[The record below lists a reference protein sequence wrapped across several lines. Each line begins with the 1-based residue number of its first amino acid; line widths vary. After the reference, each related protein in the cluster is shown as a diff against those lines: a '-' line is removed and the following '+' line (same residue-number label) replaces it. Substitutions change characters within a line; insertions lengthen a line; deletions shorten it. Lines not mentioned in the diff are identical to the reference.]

1 MAHLCFSTLRP
12 NLYPKVEK
20 SLLLNYLDGKTTDMT
35 LETAKQQVLAQ
46 GESASKEAL
55 AIVRGGMTI
64 CEKKADGSR
73 KYVWVKVKPTMTD
86 DESSI
91 DVALENQRMRK
102 TRQPSTAPIRLAQT
116 EPVIPN
122 ATKAPNLSSESETQI
137 ARPSFFERLK
147 NKAVEIWHEI
157 DSIVVE

>member
-1 MAHLCFSTLRP
+1 MS
-12 NLYPKVEK
+12 
-20 SLLLNYLDGKTTDMT
+20 MT
-35 LETAKQQVLAQ
+35 LETAKRIVREQ
-46 GESASKEAL
+46 GEEACKEAL

-64 CEKKADGSR
+64 CEKNVDGSR

-91 DVALENQRMRK
+91 DVALEILRMRK
-102 TRQPSTAPIRLAQT
+102 ARLLSPTPIGQAQT

-122 ATKAPNLSSESETQI
+122 VTMPSNLSNESETQI
-137 ARPSFFERLK
+137 ARQSFFERIK

>member
-1 MAHLCFSTLRP
+1 
-12 NLYPKVEK
+12 
-20 SLLLNYLDGKTTDMT
+20 MT
-35 LETAKQQVLAQ
+35 LETAKRIVREQ
-46 GESASKEAL
+46 GEDSNKEAR
-55 AIVRGGMTI
+55 AVVRGGMTI
-64 CEKKADGSR
+64 CEKNVDGSR

-91 DVALENQRMRK
+91 DVALEILRMRK
-102 TRQPSTAPIRLAQT
+102 TSLLSPTPIGRAQT

-122 ATKAPNLSSESETQI
+122 VTMPSNLSNESETQI
-137 ARPSFFERLK
+137 ARQSFFERIK

>member
-1 MAHLCFSTLRP
+1 MS
-12 NLYPKVEK
+12 
-20 SLLLNYLDGKTTDMT
+20 MT
-35 LETAKQQVLAQ
+35 LETAKRIVREQ
-46 GESASKEAL
+46 GEEACKEAL

-64 CEKKADGSR
+64 CEKNVDGSR

-91 DVALENQRMRK
+91 DVALEILRMRK
-102 TRQPSTAPIRLAQT
+102 TRLLSPTPIGQAQT

-122 ATKAPNLSSESETQI
+122 VTMPSNLSNESETQI
-137 ARPSFFERLK
+137 ARQSFFERIK

>member
-1 MAHLCFSTLRP
+1 
-12 NLYPKVEK
+12 
-20 SLLLNYLDGKTTDMT
+20 MT

-46 GESASKEAL
+46 GELASKEAL

-64 CEKKADGSR
+64 CEKNVDGSS
-73 KYVWVKVKPTMTD
+73 KYLWVKIEPTKTD
-86 DESSI
+86 EESSI
-91 DVALENQRMRK
+91 DVALENRRK
-102 TRQPSTAPIRLAQT
+102 REMRQPSNTPIRQVQT
-116 EPVIPN
+116 DSVTPN
-122 ATKAPNLSSESETQI
+122 APVTQNPPCEIETQI

>member
-1 MAHLCFSTLRP
+1 
-12 NLYPKVEK
+12 
-20 SLLLNYLDGKTTDMT
+20 MT
-35 LETAKQQVLAQ
+35 LETAKRIVREQDEEAC
-46 GESASKEAL
+46 KEAL

-64 CEKKADGSR
+64 CEKNVDGSR

-91 DVALENQRMRK
+91 DVALEILRMRK
-102 TRQPSTAPIRLAQT
+102 TRLLSPTPIGQAQT

-122 ATKAPNLSSESETQI
+122 VTMPSNLSNESETQI
-137 ARPSFFERLK
+137 ARQSFFERIK

>member
-1 MAHLCFSTLRP
+1 M
-12 NLYPKVEK
+12 
-20 SLLLNYLDGKTTDMT
+20 DGKTTDMT
-35 LETAKQQVLAQ
+35 LETAKQQVLAK

-73 KYVWVKVKPTMTD
+73 KYVWVKVKPTLTD

-91 DVALENQRMRK
+91 DVALENQRIRK
-102 TRQPSTAPIRLAQT
+102 TRQPSTAQIRLAQT

-122 ATKAPNLSSESETQI
+122 ATKAPNLSSETETQI
-137 ARPSFFERLK
+137 ARPSFYERLK

>member
-1 MAHLCFSTLRP
+1 
-12 NLYPKVEK
+12 
-20 SLLLNYLDGKTTDMT
+20 MT
-35 LETAKQQVLAQ
+35 LETAKRIVQEH

-55 AIVRGGMTI
+55 AVVRGGMTI

-91 DVALENQRMRK
+91 DVALEILRMRK
-102 TRQPSTAPIRLAQT
+102 TRLLSPTPIGQAQT

-122 ATKAPNLSSESETQI
+122 VTMPSNLSNESETQI
-137 ARPSFFERLK
+137 ARQSFFERIK

>member
-1 MAHLCFSTLRP
+1 
-12 NLYPKVEK
+12 
-20 SLLLNYLDGKTTDMT
+20 MT
-35 LETAKQQVLAQ
+35 LETANRIVQEQ
-46 GESASKEAL
+46 GEQASKEAL

-91 DVALENQRMRK
+91 DMALENQRMRK
-102 TRQPSTAPIRLAQT
+102 TRQPLTAPIRQTQT
-116 EPVIPN
+116 EQVIPN
-122 ATKAPNLSSESETQI
+122 TTKAPNLSSETETQI

>member
-1 MAHLCFSTLRP
+1 
-12 NLYPKVEK
+12 
-20 SLLLNYLDGKTTDMT
+20 MT
-35 LETAKQQVLAQ
+35 LETAKRIVREQ
-46 GESASKEAL
+46 GELAAKEAL

-64 CEKKADGSR
+64 CEKKSDGSR

-86 DESSI
+86 EESSI
-91 DVALENQRMRK
+91 DVALEILRMRK
-102 TRQPSTAPIRLAQT
+102 TSLLSPTSIGRAQT

-122 ATKAPNLSSESETQI
+122 VTMPSNLSNESETQI
-137 ARPSFFERLK
+137 ARQSFFERIK

>member
-1 MAHLCFSTLRP
+1 
-12 NLYPKVEK
+12 
-20 SLLLNYLDGKTTDMT
+20 MT
-35 LETAKQQVLAQ
+35 LETAKRIVREQ
-46 GESASKEAL
+46 GEEACKEAL

-64 CEKKADGSR
+64 CEKNVDGSR

-91 DVALENQRMRK
+91 DVALEILRMRK
-102 TRQPSTAPIRLAQT
+102 TRLLSPTPIGQAQT

-122 ATKAPNLSSESETQI
+122 VTMPSNLSNESETQI
-137 ARPSFFERLK
+137 ARQSFFERIK

>member
-1 MAHLCFSTLRP
+1 
-12 NLYPKVEK
+12 
-20 SLLLNYLDGKTTDMT
+20 MT
-35 LETAKQQVLAQ
+35 LDTAKRIVREQ
-46 GESASKEAL
+46 GEVACKEAL

-64 CEKKADGSR
+64 CEKNVDGSR

-91 DVALENQRMRK
+91 DVALEILRMRK
-102 TRQPSTAPIRLAQT
+102 TSLLSPTPIGRAQT

-122 ATKAPNLSSESETQI
+122 VTMPSNLSNESETQI
-137 ARPSFFERLK
+137 ARQSFFERIK

>member
-1 MAHLCFSTLRP
+1 
-12 NLYPKVEK
+12 
-20 SLLLNYLDGKTTDMT
+20 MT
-35 LETAKQQVLAQ
+35 LETAKRIVREQDEEAC
-46 GESASKEAL
+46 KEAL

-64 CEKKADGSR
+64 CEKNVDGSR

-91 DVALENQRMRK
+91 DVALEILRMRK
-102 TRQPSTAPIRLAQT
+102 ARLLSPTPIGQAQT

-122 ATKAPNLSSESETQI
+122 VTMPSNLSNESETQI
-137 ARPSFFERLK
+137 ARQSFFERIK

>member
-1 MAHLCFSTLRP
+1 
-12 NLYPKVEK
+12 
-20 SLLLNYLDGKTTDMT
+20 MT
-35 LETAKQQVLAQ
+35 LETAKRIVREQ
-46 GESASKEAL
+46 GEEACKEAL

-73 KYVWVKVKPTMTD
+73 RYVWVKVKPTMTD

-91 DVALENQRMRK
+91 DVAFENRRKRK
-102 TRQPSTAPIRLAQT
+102 TKQTSNIPTGQTQT
-116 EPVIPN
+116 EPVTPQAAI
-122 ATKAPNLSSESETQI
+122 APNLSSETDKQI

-147 NKAVEIWHEI
+147 SKAVEIWHEI

>member
-1 MAHLCFSTLRP
+1 M
-12 NLYPKVEK
+12 
-20 SLLLNYLDGKTTDMT
+20 DGKTTDMT

-73 KYVWVKVKPTMTD
+73 KYVWVKVKPTLTD

-91 DVALENQRMRK
+91 DVALEKQRIRK
-102 TRQPSTAPIRLAQT
+102 TRQPSTAPIRQAQT

-122 ATKAPNLSSESETQI
+122 ATKAPNLSSETETQI
-137 ARPSFFERLK
+137 ARPSFYERLK

>member
-1 MAHLCFSTLRP
+1 
-12 NLYPKVEK
+12 
-20 SLLLNYLDGKTTDMT
+20 MT
-35 LETAKQQVLAQ
+35 LDTAKRIVREQ
-46 GESASKEAL
+46 GEVACKEAL

-91 DVALENQRMRK
+91 DMALENQRMRK
-102 TRQPSTAPIRLAQT
+102 TRLSSSAPIGQAQT

-122 ATKAPNLSSESETQI
+122 VTMPSVLSNETETQI